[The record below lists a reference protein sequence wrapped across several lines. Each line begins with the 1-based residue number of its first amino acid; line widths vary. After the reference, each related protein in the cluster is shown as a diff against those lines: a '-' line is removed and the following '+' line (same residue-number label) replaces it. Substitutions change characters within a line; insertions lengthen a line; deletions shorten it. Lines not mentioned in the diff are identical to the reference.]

1 MGAVY
6 ATIADVELFR
16 VLSDR
21 ERTQA
26 EVLLTSAS
34 ALLRRECG
42 DYGYDLDRLIEDSE
56 DIGTIAK
63 DITVKAVLRAI
74 SIYSEDG
81 AAVSQESQAGL
92 GYSASWSYVNAGQA
106 LYFLRNELDE
116 LGVLRQRYG
125 ALEVYGDGTQ

>member
-6 ATIADVELFR
+6 ATVADVELFR

-42 DYGYDLDRLIEDSE
+42 DYGFDLDNMIAESE
-56 DIGTIAK
+56 DVGLIAK
-63 DITVKAVLRAI
+63 DITVKSVLRAI
-74 SIYSEDG
+74 SVYAEDS